1 MLQEAKKK
9 EKHPPNRYV
18 LLWSISSFFEYSL
31 SPLLGAN
38 PERRQSEPRAKAEWR
53 QPPVIII
60 PKRTKIRVPLLRK
73 KKWHYV
79 APNDNDNNN
88 NNNNNNRDE
97 TTLPSQFT
105 PQFTVHK
112 ANTMTDNYIR
122 LTMTYELQ

>member
-1 MLQEAKKK
+1 M
-9 EKHPPNRYV
+9 

-73 KKWHYV
+73 KKWHKV
-79 APNDNDNNN
+79 ALDNNN
-88 NNNNNNRDE
+88 NNNKDE
-97 TTLPSQFT
+97 TTVPFQFI
-105 PQFTVHK
+105 VYK
-112 ANTMTDNYIR
+112 VNTMTDSYIR
-122 LTMTYELQ
+122 SSVNCKMQ